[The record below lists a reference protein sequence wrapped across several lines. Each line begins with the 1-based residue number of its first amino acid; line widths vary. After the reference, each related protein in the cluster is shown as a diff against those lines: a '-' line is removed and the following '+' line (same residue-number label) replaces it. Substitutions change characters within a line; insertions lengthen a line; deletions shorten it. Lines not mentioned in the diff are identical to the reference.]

1 MEGTATAAS
10 ARLVGTPADV
20 GGRPDAATVTL
31 ARDEI
36 EEALAS
42 DLPLGDLGVGSLGFL
57 RLVDAVEQEFGIEV
71 DATMSRLRGST
82 VESLTAELV
91 AAGVPA

>member
-1 MEGTATAAS
+1 MDGTATAAT

-31 ARDEI
+31 AREEI

-42 DLPLGDLGVGSLGFL
+42 DLPLELILDGRPRRGHPAGCAGRVGAHRPREGA
-57 RLVDAVEQEFGIEV
+57 RRHG
-71 DATMSRLRGST
+71 
-82 VESLTAELV
+82 
-91 AAGVPA
+91 